1 MRKRIQ
7 PGTTYCKGER
17 DDNRIWR
24 RRRPQGSR
32 LRPEDAGRL
41 HALASEL
48 ASRGF
53 EVRLTPQDRVPDK
66 LAVTNPVSMHYAEV
80 TDQDWVAWWAWAD
93 TPEDA
98 GVTQIA
104 DELTRILG
112 RPGER

>member
-1 MRKRIQ
+1 M
-7 PGTTYCKGER
+7 TTESGGHAAHDAAAANAAAY
-17 DDNRIWR
+17 D
-24 RRRPQGSR
+24 
-32 LRPEDAGRL
+32 PEDAGRL
-41 HALASEL
+41 RAIASEL

-53 EVRLTPQDRVPDK
+53 EVRLTPPDRVPDK

-104 DELTRILG
+104 DDLTRILG
-112 RPGER
+112 RPE